1 MWNEAAHLYPFVGQL
16 MAKLRARTNL
26 SCQTSRVRPYPF
38 VEPKLCPWALRTAGV
53 SDGFTGPVCLTYDF
67 EIVMM
72 QTPTFSHHHHHHQQQ
87 QHQHPHH
94 QHHKRHHRSHITSPQ
109 CSSTCL
115 MCSYCCGPFGSHCPH
130 SFQSNRKSRLRV
142 LMEGRPLPAP
152 VHAILSPGFATRF
165 AKLYISMVLFVFFFG
180 FLHVLWFA

>member
-1 MWNEAAHLYPFVGQL
+1 

-72 QTPTFSHHHHHHQQQ
+72 QDTYVLTSSSPSPNNNNINILTINITSVITDHTSHHHSAP
-87 QHQHPHH
+87 QHV
-94 QHHKRHHRSHITSPQ
+94 
-109 CSSTCL
+109 L